1 MPKKRT
7 WGALKGAWVQPDLRD
22 RIVDFVRERAAQA
35 ELPAA
40 RLVAWIGISAS
51 KFYDWRRRYGKVNE
65 HNAWIPR
72 DHWLEDWERRAI
84 VDYYQAHPDDG
95 YRRVTYM
102 MMDTDVVAASPSSV
116 YRVLS
121 QAGVLRRWETKPS
134 KKGKGFAQPLAP
146 HAHWHIDVSYLNL
159 SGTFYYLCSLLDG
172 YSRYIVH
179 HEIRE
184 QMTEQD
190 VEIIVQR
197 ALEAFPDAK
206 PRIISDNGPQ
216 FVAKD
221 FKAFIRIKG
230 MDHVRTSPYYPQS
243 NGKLERWH
251 KSLKSEC
258 IRPKT
263 PLNVE
268 EARRLVSAYVDDYNQ
283 HRLHSAIG
291 YVTPADKLAG
301 KAPAIL
307 ANRDQKLV
315 EARERRA
322 ENRRLHSR
330 QQSMASCEIVS

>member
-1 MPKKRT
+1 M
-7 WGALKGAWVQPDLRD
+7 QPDLRD
-22 RIVDFVRERAAQA
+22 RIVDFVRERAAQTG
-35 ELPAA
+35 LPAS
-40 RLVAWIGISAS
+40 RLVAWIGIGAS
-51 KFYDWRRRYGKVNE
+51 KFYDWKRRYGKVNE

-72 DHWLEDWERRAI
+72 DHWLEDWEKRAI
-84 VDYYQAHPDDG
+84 IDFYQAHPDDG

-102 MMDTDVVAASPSSV
+102 MMDADIVAVSPSSV
-116 YRVLS
+116 YRMLS

-134 KKGKGFAQPLAP
+134 KKGKGFVQPLVP
-146 HAHWHIDVSYLNL
+146 HAHWHIDISYLNL
-159 SGTFYYLCSLLDG
+159 AGTFYYLCSLLDG

-216 FVAKD
+216 FIARD

-251 KSLKSEC
+251 QSLKSEC

-268 EARRLVSAYVDDYNQ
+268 EAKRLVSSYVDDYNDR
-283 HRLHSAIG
+283 RLHSAIG

-301 KAPAIL
+301 KAPEIL
-307 ANRDQKLV
+307 ATRDRKLA

-322 ENRRLHSR
+322 ENRRLQARR
-330 QQSMASCEIVS
+330 QPLAGYEVVA

>member
-1 MPKKRT
+1 M
-7 WGALKGAWVQPDLRD
+7 KGVWVQPDLRD

-258 IRPKT
+258 KRPKT

-283 HRLHSAIG
+283 RRLHSAIG

>member
-1 MPKKRT
+1 M
-7 WGALKGAWVQPDLRD
+7 QPDLRD
-22 RIVDFVRERAAQA
+22 RIVDFVRERAAQTG
-35 ELPAA
+35 LPASW
-40 RLVAWIGISAS
+40 LVAWIGISAS
-51 KFYDWRRRYGKVNE
+51 KFFDWKRRYGKLNE

-72 DHWLEDWERRAI
+72 DHWLENWEKQAI
-84 VDYYQAHPDDG
+84 IDFYQAHPDDG
-95 YRRVTYM
+95 YRRATYM
-102 MMDTDVVAASPSSV
+102 MMDADLVAVSPSSV

-121 QAGVLRRWETKPS
+121 QAGVLRRWEVKPS
-134 KKGKGFAQPLAP
+134 KKGKGFVQPLSP

-159 SGTFYYLCSLLDG
+159 SGTFYYLCSILDG

-197 ALEAFPDAK
+197 ALEAFPECR

-221 FKAFIRIKG
+221 FKAFIRVKG

-258 IRPKT
+258 IRPKA
-263 PLNVE
+263 PLNFE
-268 EARRLVSAYVDDYNQ
+268 EAQRLVAAYVDDYNQ
-283 HRLHSAIG
+283 SRLHSAIG
-291 YVTPADKLAG
+291 YITPADKLAG
-301 KAPAIL
+301 KAPEIL
-307 ANRDQKLV
+307 ANREQKLA
-315 EARERRA
+315 EARNRRA
-322 ENRRLHSR
+322 ENRQLQSVHLPTGSR
-330 QQSMASCEIVS
+330 EVVS

>member
-1 MPKKRT
+1 LS
-7 WGALKGAWVQPDLRD
+7 GVWVQPDLRD
-22 RIVDFVRERAAQA
+22 QIVDFVRERVTQT
-35 ELPAA
+35 ELPAS
-40 RLVAWIGISAS
+40 RLVAWIGIGAS
-51 KFYDWRRRYGKVNE
+51 KFYDWQRRYGKVNE

-72 DHWLEDWERRAI
+72 DHWLEDWEKRAI
-84 VDYYQAHPDDG
+84 IDFYQAHPDDG
-95 YRRVTYM
+95 YRRVAYM
-102 MMDTDVVAASPSSV
+102 MMDTDIVAVSPSSV

-121 QAGVLRRWETKPS
+121 QAGVLRRWEKKPS
-134 KKGKGFAQPLAP
+134 QKGKGFAQPLAP

-159 SGTFYYLCSLLDG
+159 SGTFYYLCSILDG

-197 ALEAFPDAK
+197 ALEAFPDAR

-263 PLNVE
+263 PLNID

-283 HRLHSAIG
+283 RRLHSAIG

-307 ANRDQKLV
+307 ANRDRKLA

-322 ENRRLHSR
+322 ENRRLQSR
-330 QQSMASCEIVS
+330 QQPVADCEVVS